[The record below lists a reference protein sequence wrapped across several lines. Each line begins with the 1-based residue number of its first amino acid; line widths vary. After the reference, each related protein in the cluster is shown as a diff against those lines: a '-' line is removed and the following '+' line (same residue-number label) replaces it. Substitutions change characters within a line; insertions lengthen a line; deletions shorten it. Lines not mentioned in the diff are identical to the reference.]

1 MRRRINR
8 YPRITNALVSGH
20 VMSNK
25 KNCLE
30 LLRRMF
36 PELKLT
42 KVNVITQYDGNIG
55 LESKNIRLD
64 IWAQDDQSRVYD
76 IEMQTTRKNDLE
88 KRMMYY
94 AGISACRRIS
104 TTT

>member
-8 YPRITNALVSGH
+8 YPRITNDLVFGH

-55 LESKNIRLD
+55 LESKNTRLD

>member
-1 MRRRINR
+1 MRKRINR
-8 YPRITNALVSGH
+8 ITNDLVFGH

-25 KNCLE
+25 KICLE
-30 LLRRMF
+30 LLRRIF

-42 KVNVITQYDGNIG
+42 KVNVITQYDDNIG

-64 IWAQDDQSRVYD
+64 IWAQDDQGRVYD

-94 AGISACRRIS
+94 AGIYCQPAEGYRLLRE
-104 TTT
+104 

>member
-8 YPRITNALVSGH
+8 YPRITNDLVFGH

-42 KVNVITQYDGNIG
+42 KLMSLPSMTAT
-55 LESKNIRLD
+55 LD
-64 IWAQDDQSRVYD
+64 
-76 IEMQTTRKNDLE
+76 
-88 KRMMYY
+88 
-94 AGISACRRIS
+94 
-104 TTT
+104 